1 MRLGDHYWLDYVPE
15 EFHDLEVIFD
25 DSWSTYEE
33 HGFVVVFD
41 FFGEMFEWSYEYS
54 VMAEDNRI
62 YFDPRVINEDELVE
76 LKLYWKKQKQ
86 YSYEMNET

>member
-1 MRLGDHYWLDYVPE
+1 MKIKDHHWFDCVPE

-41 FFGEMFEWSYEYS
+41 FFGEMFEWSYESS
-54 VMAEDNRI
+54 VFAEDNTI
-62 YFDPRVINEDELVE
+62 YFEPQLITDDQLID
-76 LKLYWKKQKQ
+76 LKKYWKDQKQ
-86 YSYEMNET
+86 YSYEEML